1 MILENTTTY
10 NTQFNKTMHDYSVTV
25 ETKNPPSSSLVLTY
39 FFDAQFGNMF
49 PERSD
54 SNV

>member
-10 NTQFNKTMHDYSVTV
+10 NTQFTKTMHDYNVTV
-25 ETKNPPSSSLVLTY
+25 ETKNPPSSSLGLTY
-39 FFDAQFGNMF
+39 YFAVHFGNMF

-54 SNV
+54 SND